1 MSAAVAGSPPSHV
14 HRPKGRAASVWN
26 ANNKYHLKY
35 GSERCADDLTVFDL
49 EVLRL
54 KLQPAQYQTSVQ
66 LREWVRRWC
75 ASKYVPETL
84 LASWGFESLAEGFKV
99 GWGS

>member
-1 MSAAVAGSPPSHV
+1 MSAAVAGSPPSHL
-14 HRPKGRAASVWN
+14 HRPKGRAVSKWDAS
-26 ANNKYHLKY
+26 NKYHLKY
-35 GSERCADDLTVFDL
+35 GDDRKQHDLTAFEV

-54 KLQPAQYQTSVQ
+54 KLQPSQYQTSVQ
-66 LREWVRRWC
+66 LREWVRKWC

-84 LASWGFESLAEGFKV
+84 LADWGFESLAEGFKV